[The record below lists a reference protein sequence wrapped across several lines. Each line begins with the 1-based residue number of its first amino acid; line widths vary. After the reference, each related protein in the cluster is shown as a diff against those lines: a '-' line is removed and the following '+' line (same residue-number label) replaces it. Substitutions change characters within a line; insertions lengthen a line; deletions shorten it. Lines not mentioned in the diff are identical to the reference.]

1 RAFSTTP
8 TPKKVAPES
17 PKFIEIPQPPRT
29 PPLWK
34 PIVKG
39 KLPPPKT
46 IFPSVGP
53 DKTSAEYLA
62 LATPEPTKP
71 KAAPTHKPEDAL
83 YIEWKAKMAARRR
96 QNFREGIIELAEKK
110 KAFDDKRARILEK
123 RAAERQ
129 ELLNR
134 KEREDVRLTL
144 PSVLSTIKN
153 AEGFQDPD
161 RKGRLKGSRTK
172 LKKHVAAKLEARREQ
187 LHNLYLNASS
197 FLLTDKQLD
206 MAIDAEFDE

>member
-8 TPKKVAPES
+8 TPQKVAPES

-53 DKTSAEYLA
+53 DKTSEEYLA
-62 LATPEPTKP
+62 LVTPEPTKP
-71 KAAPTHKPEDAL
+71 KAAPTHKPEDAA

-110 KAFDDKRARILEK
+110 KAFDDKRARVLEK

-161 RKGRLKGSRTK
+161 RRGRLKGSRTK
-172 LKKHVAAKLEARREQ
+172 LKKHIAAKLEARREQ